1 MKLRIV
7 MPLVLSAAALT
18 GCQQLND
25 GVNTVN
31 GAISSS
37 LSSVGKA
44 LGELPPQSLG
54 PVSSVSGLGAV
65 CKDYEENAMAAE
77 KKWTGKRIS
86 ITNATVLEVTKG
98 RSASDMMTGMPK
110 QPLTITFYLKPL
122 IPATAAD
129 GLAGLLL
136 WY

>member
-44 LGELPPQSLG
+44 LGELPPLKALARYHLYLAL
-54 PVSSVSGLGAV
+54 VLFA
-65 CKDYEENAMAAE
+65 KTM
-77 KKWTGKRIS
+77 KKMQWQQKR
-86 ITNATVLEVTKG
+86 N
-98 RSASDMMTGMPK
+98 
-110 QPLTITFYLKPL
+110 
-122 IPATAAD
+122 
-129 GLAGLLL
+129 GLAKGSLSPMPLFL
-136 WY
+136 KLRRAEVPAI

>member
-1 MKLRIV
+1 

-25 GVNTVN
+25 GVNTIN

-44 LGELPPQSLG
+44 LGGTATTQSLG

-77 KKWTGKRIS
+77 KNGLAKGS
-86 ITNATVLEVTKG
+86 LSATQLFLKLRRAEV
-98 RSASDMMTGMPK
+98 
-110 QPLTITFYLKPL
+110 
-122 IPATAAD
+122 PAT
-129 GLAGLLL
+129 
-136 WY
+136 

>member
-37 LSSVGKA
+37 LSSVNNA
-44 LGELPPQSLG
+44 LGGTATSHSIG
-54 PVSSVSGLGAV
+54 PVSPVSGLGAV
-65 CKDYEENAMAAE
+65 CKD
-77 KKWTGKRIS
+77 
-86 ITNATVLEVTKG
+86 
-98 RSASDMMTGMPK
+98 
-110 QPLTITFYLKPL
+110 
-122 IPATAAD
+122 
-129 GLAGLLL
+129 
-136 WY
+136 

>member
-44 LGELPPQSLG
+44 LGEPPPLKTLVRYRQYLALVLSAKTMKKMQWQQKRNGQAKGFLS
-54 PVSSVSGLGAV
+54 PMPLFL
-65 CKDYEENAMAAE
+65 KLRRAE
-77 KKWTGKRIS
+77 
-86 ITNATVLEVTKG
+86 V
-98 RSASDMMTGMPK
+98 
-110 QPLTITFYLKPL
+110 
-122 IPATAAD
+122 PAI
-129 GLAGLLL
+129 
-136 WY
+136 

>member
-44 LGELPPQSLG
+44 LGEPPPLKALARYRLYLALVLS
-54 PVSSVSGLGAV
+54 A
-65 CKDYEENAMAAE
+65 KTM
-77 KKWTGKRIS
+77 KKMQWQQKR
-86 ITNATVLEVTKG
+86 N
-98 RSASDMMTGMPK
+98 
-110 QPLTITFYLKPL
+110 
-122 IPATAAD
+122 
-129 GLAGLLL
+129 GLAKGSLSPMPLFL
-136 WY
+136 KLRRAEVPAI

>member
-44 LGELPPQSLG
+44 LGELPPLKTLARYRQYLALVLSAKTMKKMQWQQKRNGQAKGSLL
-54 PVSSVSGLGAV
+54 PMPLFL
-65 CKDYEENAMAAE
+65 KLRRAE
-77 KKWTGKRIS
+77 
-86 ITNATVLEVTKG
+86 V
-98 RSASDMMTGMPK
+98 
-110 QPLTITFYLKPL
+110 
-122 IPATAAD
+122 PAT
-129 GLAGLLL
+129 
-136 WY
+136 